1 MIIALTLTSVNVK
14 FFVTHETPPM
24 THSNNVTLRGKDY
37 VPGMQ

>member
-14 FFVTHETPPM
+14 FFVTH
-24 THSNNVTLRGKDY
+24 SNNVTLRGKDY